1 MSDVNSAATLVLGVS
16 TVKAL
21 EDLKTFRAAV
31 QREKQLLAADLK
43 TMTVGGVNLR
53 DMQAGFL
60 KQTRSI
66 KQSLDAVVSQ
76 VNLMNKQLVDVTERG
91 GRGVVA
97 AQNKTNKELLANQRA
112 YHRVAVALRDEASK
126 IKDDNRGRLM
136 FHRVAVLEAKERMAA
151 AAAELKAD
159 KIKLAAR
166 EKQLAVDAIFD
177 KAQQDA
183 AARDV
188 AREKARRASIMEER
202 QKHLQG
208 LIKMNERQLA
218 VDAIFDK
225 AQQDAAARDVARE
238 KARRASIMEERQKHL
253 AGLVKMR
260 ERQLAVDAIF
270 NKAQQDSLLRA
281 AAAVPT
287 RGGFV
292 DATNLSAMRTMSALT
307 AQQAK
312 EYAKLKPAIVAA
324 GSAQH
329 DWNTTAYTGH
339 QVARG
344 LSGAMGGL
352 WLTYGKS
359 LAPMIAAFT
368 GAKTIMAS
376 LKEGSKFEYQ
386 SQFAGALGEL
396 PQAQLEAAKKQL
408 FTLSKDSTYT
418 VGDLAEGMRDLQA
431 AGISVADSIGNVLP
445 TAMKVA
451 LQGEIDLKES
461 SSDLVA
467 IMQMYRLGMKDIPH
481 IGEAL
486 SKVAAETPA
495 SITSLMA
502 AMKQAI
508 GVNSQYNTTL
518 EETLAIFGTLSLRK
532 IESTKAGTYTR
543 NFIAELVTP
552 KTDRAEGLLE
562 ALGVSAFTADRKLR
576 PVIETVRDLVVS
588 LSKLNEASRVNV
600 VDKTFGERGGK
611 VANELYAEYAD
622 AAKKA
627 IESGDISIKKS
638 ADGTYDMGKAV
649 EALVTKVRQL
659 VAEGKPLGN
668 LAGAFEKLN
677 ESATSPGN
685 ALDTFIARLKETSK
699 YKVDQLVVSLMNSLT
714 QLYERNK
721 DKVIGVLESLRK
733 TVESPQFLAG
743 LEKFGSVVAS
753 ITQLLFE
760 HGRALASVL
769 AAYLA
774 FKTVSFAGGIIAGIG
789 AALTRAAGS
798 MAAYSTAVKLSGGV
812 LQHAGTVSGTYVGG
826 IARQWKAAGA
836 AATSASGM
844 FGRAAA
850 VTSIVGRGAVA
861 LAGGPIGML
870 ITAISVAASAWFI
883 FRDNAKSS
891 LDEVSQKIPTLSD
904 ELAEMHGRVSSLAKG
919 SDEAQASALLAKAK
933 ARLAQLEKNFPTESK
948 EKADPKRPYST
959 GSLAEQYRNEVRQ
972 AEADLAKLKSLKV
985 EQEKSTKA
993 TFSPGTRELGIPDKV
1008 GKYAWMERYV
1018 KDFKADVSNY
1028 QDQLGVIAESEKSQ
1042 LEKLKALHS
1051 VGLVTEADY
1060 LAKRNSI
1067 REAADKEA
1075 QDKLAL
1081 YVRGQEAEA
1090 ATAQDSYNKMALMAK
1105 FKGQSKDETVVAR
1118 LKELQ
1123 NRVDEAN
1130 SKAAQAKV
1138 TGQSRTDTRSE
1149 ANVLDALSLMKEK
1162 YGDTDEQLRNAQE
1175 MVKAVEAQ
1183 TAAMRMLTTAERDS
1197 NVVAMEAD
1205 AARLAGLITSAEAQ
1219 REVLGIANAEI
1230 GVLKQKAETLTGLQA
1245 QYEAF
1250 KKAQIDMDND
1260 WIYGAKKGLKEY
1272 AETTT
1277 SAAKV
1282 SEDAFKKF
1290 FKNMED
1296 VLLEFIHTGKF
1307 EFKSFADSVVADLLR
1322 IQIQRAVTQ
1331 PLANWM
1337 GGTTSSGY
1345 SGGSGLGG
1353 LLGTLTGGLT
1363 GMPSNIAAFSGADF
1377 NSISAFSTFFA
1388 KGGAPGAA
1396 GLNAYRNS
1404 VVSKPTLFP
1413 FAKGVGLMGEKP
1425 GSPGEAIMPLTR
1437 TSNGDLGVKVD
1448 SGGGSNITN
1457 LTINVSSPEGKM
1469 SKASLQQ
1476 VQAAV
1481 SSGMARSARRNG

>member
-60 KQTRSI
+60 KQTRGI

-202 QKHLQG
+202 QKHL
-208 LIKMNERQLA
+208 
-218 VDAIFDK
+218 
-225 AQQDAAARDVARE
+225 
-238 KARRASIMEERQKHL
+238 

-292 DATNLSAMRTMSALT
+292 DATSLAAMRTMSSLT

-312 EYAKLKPAIVAA
+312 EYAKLKPSIVAA
-324 GSAQH
+324 GGAQH

-376 LKEGSKFEYQ
+376 LKEGSKFGYQ

-451 LQGEIDLKES
+451 LQGEVDLKEA

-467 IMQMYRLGMKDIPH
+467 IMQMYRLGMKDVAH

-486 SKVAAETPA
+486 SYVAAETPA
-495 SITSLMA
+495 SITTLMA

-543 NFIAELVTP
+543 NFIAEMVTP

-576 PVIETVRDLVVS
+576 PVIDTVRDLAVA
-588 LSKLNEASRVNV
+588 LAKLNPASRVNV

-611 VANELYAEYAD
+611 VANELYAEYAA

-627 IESGDISIKKS
+627 VESGEISIKRA
-638 ADGTYDMGKAV
+638 ADGTYNMGDAV
-649 EALVTKVRQL
+649 EALVVKVRQL

-677 ESATSPGN
+677 EGSHTASG
-685 ALDTFIARLKETSK
+685 ALDRFIARLKETSK

-753 ITQLLFE
+753 ITQLLFD

-789 AALTRAAGS
+789 AALNRAAGS

-850 VTSIVGRGAVA
+850 ATSIVGRGAVA
-861 LAGGPIGML
+861 LAGGPIGIL
-870 ITAISVAASAWFI
+870 ITAISMAAAAWTMFK
-883 FRDNAKSS
+883 DNSDDALASTEEKVLS
-891 LDEVSQKIPTLSD
+891 LDEK
-904 ELAEMHGRVSSLAKG
+904 
-919 SDEAQASALLAKAK
+919 
-933 ARLAQLEKNFPTESK
+933 LAQSRERMRLSK
-948 EKADPKRPYST
+948 VTPRSE
-959 GSLAEQYRNEVRQ
+959 AEDNVRQ
-972 AEADLAKLKSLKV
+972 AMKELDAARAKVSGLGAWGIGGKSNDMFSKMRAGEVAKAEARLVEARRQLQEVKGSGWENVDPADKSR
-985 EQEKSTKA
+985 
-993 TFSPGTRELGIPDKV
+993 PGTRELSIPDKV

-1018 KDFKADVSNY
+1018 KDFKADVATY

-1042 LEKLKALHS
+1042 LERLKALHS
-1051 VGLVTEADY
+1051 VGLVAEADY
-1060 LAKRNSI
+1060 LAQRNSI

-1105 FKGQSKDETVVAR
+1105 FKGQSKDETVVSR

-1353 LLGTLTGGLT
+1353 ILGTLTGGLF
-1363 GMPSNIAAFSGADF
+1363 GAPSNIAAFSSADF
-1377 NSISAFSTFFA
+1377 GSISAFSNFFA